1 MSRWSVAFRNVSS
14 SRSTSNTSFSFS
26 SSSVLELAFTRNRT
40 IRTIWLVI
48 SLKPLFLP
56 ERDHRIDLAGPI
68 CRQPAGEARNQK
80 QDRGHTN
87 EDRKVKH
94 SVPEMYIYHHCDQPA
109 NQGANTN
116 NTHSFAHDL
125 SNNAP
130 GRCAESEPHR
140 NFGCS
145 LRHRTGHH
153 GVDAD
158 SRQRQQQRT
167 EHGKH
172 PRRNAA

>member
-14 SRSTSNTSFSFS
+14 SRSRSNTSFSFS

-68 CRQPAGEARNQK
+68 CRQPAGHGSDQK
-80 QDRGHTN
+80 QDRGHTY

-94 SVPEMYIYHHCDQPA
+94 SVPEMDIYHHCDQPA

-116 NTHSFAHDL
+116 NTQSFAHDL
-125 SNNAP
+125 SNNST
-130 GRCAESEPHR
+130 GGCTDHDPHR

-145 LRHRTGHH
+145 LRHRTVHH
-153 GVDAD
+153 GVNAD
-158 SRQRQQQRT
+158 GCQHQQQSPH
-167 EHGKH
+167 HG
-172 PRRNAA
+172 